1 MPHTKNKSA
10 IADFEKRFQEL
21 EKIVT
26 RMEIGEQTLDASL
39 NDFEKGMELC
49 QSLREALSEAE
60 QKVQIL
66 VKKNDDE
73 KLEDFNTSGE
83 GG

>member
-1 MPHTKNKSA
+1 MPRTKNKSA
-10 IADFEKRFQEL
+10 IADFEKCFQEL

-39 NDFEKGMELC
+39 KDFEKGMELS

-66 VKKNDDE
+66 VKKNDNE
-73 KLEDFNTSGE
+73 KLEDFNTTGE